1 MDYIIQE
8 RSILEN
14 ILNCEFQSYVTESAY
29 YCQYL
34 KHIIF
39 YQQLFS
45 FSFRTDKGVFYIDN
59 GHSFD
64 QVLFY
69 GNEWTFFQL
78 ELALFLSV
86 VLLSNDY
93 LVAIVVVGIVYKMFE
108 IVMNYLLKN
117 NLAKKTLIDKRFLI

>member
-1 MDYIIQE
+1 M
-8 RSILEN
+8 
-14 ILNCEFQSYVTESAY
+14 
-29 YCQYL
+29 
-34 KHIIF
+34 
-39 YQQLFS
+39 
-45 FSFRTDKGVFYIDN
+45 FYIDN